1 MRHALQVIG
10 RVTGLSVGLVLLLS
24 LGADSVSAQ
33 PVPPASAAQAADAG
47 TVVRSLI
54 DAMRLGDGA
63 RIRALFAPQASQAY
77 GNGQPK
83 SGAAFVAW
91 LESDIIARRGQV
103 GGARYLVQGDEV
115 IVTGQFHNSRGYRAA
130 ANFRFVVDQGRIVS
144 WQVRY

>member
-1 MRHALQVIG
+1 MRHALEVIV
-10 RVTGLSVGLVLLLS
+10 RVAGMPVAVMVGLG

-33 PVPPASAAQAADAG
+33 PVPPASAAQAVDAG
-47 TVVRSLI
+47 AVVRSLI

-83 SGAAFVAW
+83 SGAAFFAW

-103 GGARYLVQGDEV
+103 DDARFLVHGDEV
-115 IVTGQFHNSRGYRAA
+115 IVTGQFHNNRGYRAA
-130 ANFRFVVDQGRIVS
+130 ADFRFVVDKGRIVS